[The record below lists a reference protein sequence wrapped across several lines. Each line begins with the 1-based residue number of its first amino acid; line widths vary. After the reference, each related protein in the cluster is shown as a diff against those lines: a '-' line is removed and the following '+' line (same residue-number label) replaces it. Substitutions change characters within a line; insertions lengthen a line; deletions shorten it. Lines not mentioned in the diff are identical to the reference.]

1 MCFTLQTELEGAGR
15 RLRGPEQEAEDDSV
29 CEEPEI
35 LEGERPRPQGSSPV
49 EEFPTEK
56 QAEEDSPHKS
66 ASNKKT
72 RRLGFGSLF
81 DKRSSAKMSE
91 TEDIQNSEAGMIV
104 KTVKETCAEGLVV
117 TGGGKEGIF
126 IKEVKPDSPASKHLT
141 VKEGDQILSATVFF
155 DNVSYE
161 DALQILEH
169 AQPYKM
175 ELCLRRKMES
185 TMLDDDESVHPEGNE
200 RGSPEMRSPR
210 KKKHQDR
217 ISWPKFPS
225 FGKGHRAQFKRSH
238 STSEAEEHKKLEM
251 SPPTSDTESPLKS
264 PLKSPDGKDKKKKQK
279 IKIKMKM
286 KSPRSMS
293 VEESQRNQKELT
305 SENLIVLEDEQVGDI
320 LDEKLPEKPVTKL
333 AEIPQDNKEGEYGDS
348 SKIVNEVPGLSGM
361 ESQHK
366 VHLISLSN
374 TLKTTDISDALAEA
388 SADDMM
394 TSDEGKTQRS
404 EMKFS
409 IFQKD
414 KSKIGVDNQST
425 TILEMSRIPD
435 PSAHDTIVVSHG
447 AISQAEVEASQLVTD
462 IKTEVI
468 SKDSSEKNLGSMDM
482 KMSMH
487 KLDVSVDLPD
497 MGVLKQSPRP
507 VSEKQWKEGT
517 IFENEIY
524 GIRTRGPLAD
534 IVTSK
539 SHFTSP
545 VNGLQFTPPDSS
557 EMIRESNMPET
568 ITVISQ
574 PELNDLSAVS
584 AIDAKDPHLEIKT
597 SRLPTEATVHGIL
610 AGLDKRS
617 ESKFKVPKVDLTGC
631 VIQEPI
637 KMTHLP
643 KREDIEIPG
652 MEDKKSRPSLQTPGI
667 KVPKIEKIINI
678 TKEKEIQAQ
687 QTDEEFN
694 VEDVKEA
701 VSKFPAL
708 KLPEGD
714 ITGVLVQREITI
726 MEMKGDKTSATPR
739 GSPRKIS
746 GTSADSSIT
755 VTKSKIGEEKS
766 SASHK
771 DTVIK
776 IPKVEPPYADEQTIT
791 MTKIDYS
798 KPKVET
804 QQTKADKLLI
814 RDDGQIG
821 AVKFKLPK
829 REDIEIPGMEATE
842 ESTAQ
847 NADMKV
853 IKGQHHAAELQ
864 GMCSSLLVEQ
874 PSVQIAV
881 QSDIETSKR
890 HKMNKHGDKKG
901 QEKKSK
907 KPKASMSS
915 FGITKP
921 DIRFPDVGLEIPKKD
936 VPAKKYTRE
945 IREKLEADVPHSDIK
960 LKDVSFPEHTDLT
973 LYRMETTSSMPDQKT
988 TDDFKITVYNKTES
1002 INLTEFDDFTGKAP
1016 KAAADISVVDVQD
1029 TKLKLLAES
1038 ADIKCPEK
1046 DKEGHFV
1053 YVDMKA
1059 QDIKT
1064 EGQGRKFKLPKFE
1077 ISFPEVKAPKISASK
1092 KEDDRKTEVPA
1103 THGEMPY
1110 VQIEKEADL
1119 LELHSK
1125 GLEMKVQRPTFQF
1138 PKFGFSKSESKEKE
1152 ADTSVPTT
1160 DVSILEGSTDGAN
1173 TDITATVCD
1182 AGQKDESKVGA
1193 STNVKLPSI
1202 SNSKLGAKTPT
1213 DISAMEVHVKGPEE
1227 ELKLKAKPPSL
1238 DRDLKLPA
1246 KPPSEPEKSIRDTQV
1261 KLAAE
1266 PQSADIKALEMHKE
1280 KKSVDMKAQDI
1291 ETEGQLSKFKLP
1303 KFGIKLPEIKTPKID
1318 LSGAKTELEISL
1330 PERKAETHPQDE
1342 VQDVKNNVT
1351 ADLPELDSKGS
1362 DVKAEQTNFSFPR
1375 FGFSKSE
1382 VKISDTDVNLPNIDV
1397 SLPEGRAD
1405 LERTNTNIAVSIV
1418 DTGKKDETKSGY
1430 PAKFK
1435 IPSIALPKFGTK
1447 AGSEAKDISAVHAQA
1462 KGTERSLK
1470 EKELELST
1478 KLPDVELQETS
1489 VDMKPQSIQNEG
1501 QGSKFTLP
1509 TFGINLP
1516 EVKGLKIGSIG
1527 LSATKTET
1535 DISLA
1540 EVKMEVHPPDIELQG
1555 GVIEVEAEIDSKG
1568 TDVSLPKGN
1577 VELEGPNTDI
1587 TLSMDDTGQKDET
1600 KFDSPTK
1607 FKLPSITLPKFGAKA
1622 PKGIVQIS
1630 AVDVQAKGP
1639 EISLPEGELK
1649 FSAEPLSV
1657 DIKRHDVEKEETSLG
1672 VDMKVQD
1679 IQTEGQGIKFKL
1691 PKFGINLPEVKGPNI
1706 DSSAAK
1712 PVIDISLPEGKMEVH
1727 PPDAKLPEGAI
1738 EVKADIPEIDSE
1750 SLDVKTKGPSFSFPK
1765 FGISKSEIK
1774 APEADASL
1782 PVVDVSLPERNVELE
1797 GPNTDITVS
1806 VGDTG
1811 QKDETKF
1818 GSPTKFKLPSIT
1830 LPKFGAKTSK
1840 GAVEVSAVDVQ
1851 GKEYDIS
1858 LPEAEIK
1865 LSAEP
1870 LSVDIKGPD
1879 VEVEKCLNVDMKAQ
1893 DFEIEEQGS
1902 KFKLPKFRIGLPE
1915 VTGQKVGS
1923 SAAKTEIDISVPEGK
1938 MEVHPPDAKLPEGA
1952 IDVKADKLEIDS
1964 KGLDVKTKRPSFS
1977 FPKFGF
1983 SKSEVKAPKADAS
1996 LPVVDVSLPE
2006 GNVELE
2012 GPNTD
2017 ITESLNDTEQKDE
2030 TKFGSPMK
2038 FKLPSITLPKFGA
2051 KATKGNV
2058 DISAVDVQAKGP
2070 EISLSEADFKLTAE
2084 PLSVD
2089 IKGPDVELEK
2099 SLNVDMKAY
2108 DIETEGQG
2116 SMFKL
2121 PKFGIALPEVTGPK
2135 VGSCVAKTEIDI
2147 SLLEGK
2153 MEVHPPDAK
2162 LPEGII
2168 DVKAGIPEIDSKG
2181 LDVKTKRP
2189 SFSFPKFGFSKSE
2202 VKAPKADASLPVV
2215 DVSLPQGKVELEEP
2229 KADITVSVGDTG
2241 QKDETK
2247 FGSPTK
2253 FKLPSITLP
2262 KVGAKASKG
2271 TVEISAVDVQ
2281 GKGYDIS
2288 LPEAELKLSAE
2299 PLSADITEPDLEL
2312 KQMTLSVD
2320 VKAQDIQ
2327 TEGHG
2332 SKFKLPKLG
2341 ISLPEVTGPKAG
2353 SSAAKTEIDI
2363 SLPKGNMEVHPLDAN
2378 LPEGA
2383 IDVKADIPE
2392 IDSKGLDVKSKGSS
2406 FSFPKFGFS
2415 KSEIKAP
2422 KADVSLPAVDV
2433 SLPEGNV
2440 ELEGPN
2446 TDITVSMGD
2455 TGQKDETK
2463 FGSPTKF
2470 KLPSIT
2476 LPKFG
2481 AKVPKGNVDIPD
2493 VDVQAKGPEISLP
2506 EAELKLSAEPLSV
2519 DIKMPDVELEKSL
2532 NVDVKAQDIQPE
2544 GQGIKFKL
2552 PKFGIGLPEVKGP
2565 KISSSTAKTEIDI
2578 SLSAGKRE
2586 VHPPDAKL
2594 PEGAIDL
2601 KADIPEIDSKGLD
2614 VKSKGSSF
2622 SFPKFGFSKSEIK
2635 APKADVSLPVVD
2647 VSLPEGNVELEGPNT
2662 DITVSM
2668 GDTGQKDETKF
2679 GSPTKFK
2686 LPSITLPKFGA
2697 KIPKENVDIPD
2708 VDVQAKVPE
2717 ISLPE
2722 AELKLSAEPL
2732 SVDVTGP
2739 DVKLEKSLN
2748 VDVKAQ
2754 DILTEG
2760 QGSMFK
2766 LPKFVIGLP
2775 EVTGPKVDSHAA
2787 TTEIDISLPVGKMEV
2802 HPPDAKL
2809 PEGAID
2815 LKVDTP
2821 EIDSKGVDVK
2831 TKQTSFSF
2839 PKFGFS
2845 KSEVKAPKA
2854 DASLP
2859 VVDVSLP
2866 EGEVEFEGPNTDIT
2880 VSMGDTGQKDET
2892 KFGSPTKFKLP
2903 SITLPKFGA
2912 KAPKGTVE
2920 ISTVDVQGKGYD
2932 ISLPEAELKLTT
2944 EPLSADITRPDL
2956 ELKEKSLSLDVKA
2969 QDIQNEGQ
2977 GMKFKLP
2984 KFGIGLPEIKGPKIS
2999 SSAAKTEIDISL
3011 PEGKME
3017 VHPPDVKLPEGAID
3031 VKANIPEIDSKALE
3045 VKTKRPSFSFPKF
3058 GFSKSEMKA
3067 PKADASLPAVDVSLP
3082 EGKVEL
3088 EGRNADITVSTND
3101 TVQKD
3106 ETKFGSPTKFKLPSI
3121 TLPKFGVKT
3130 PKGNVDIPAVD
3141 IQAKG
3146 PDISLPE
3153 TELKLSAEPLSVD
3166 IKGPDVEKE
3175 GKSLRVD
3182 MKAHDIQTEGQGIK
3196 FKLPKFGISLPEVK
3210 GPKIDSSAAKSEI
3223 DISLPEGKMEVHPSD
3238 AKLPEG
3244 AIEVKANIP
3253 EIDSESLDVKTK
3265 GSSFSFPKFG
3275 FSKSEMKEPKAVA
3288 SLPVVDVSLPE
3299 GNVELEGPNT
3309 DITVSLGDTGQKHE
3323 TKFKLPSITLPKFG
3337 AKVTTG
3343 NVDIPDLDV
3352 QAKGPEIS
3360 LPEAELKLS
3369 AEPLS
3374 VDIKGPDVEVER
3386 SLNVDMKAQDI
3397 QIEEQGSK
3405 FKLPKFGINLPE
3417 VKGPK
3422 IGLSAAKTKID
3433 VSLPEG
3439 QMDVH
3444 PPDAK
3449 LPEGAIEVKADKSEI
3464 DSKGLDVK
3472 TKGPSFSF
3480 PKFGFSKSE
3489 MKDPK
3494 PEACLPAVDVS
3505 LPERNVELEGPNT
3518 DFTVSMGDTGQK
3530 DETKFGSPTKF
3541 KLPSITLPKF
3551 GAKTPTGNAD
3561 IPDVDVQAK
3570 GPEISLPQAELKLSA
3585 EPLSVDIKGPD
3596 VELEKSLNVDM
3607 KAQDIQTE
3615 GQGIKFKLPK
3625 FGIGLPEV
3633 KGPKISSSAAKTE
3646 IDISLSE
3653 GKMKVHPPDAKLPEG
3668 AIDVKVNIPEIDS
3681 KGLEVKTKGPSFSF
3695 PKFGFSKSE
3704 MKAPKADASLP
3715 AVDVS
3720 LPEGKVELEGRNTD
3734 ITISTNDNV
3743 QNDETKF
3750 GSPTKFKLPSIT
3762 LPKFGA
3768 KTPKGNV
3775 DIPAVDVQAKGSDI
3789 SLPEAELKLTAKP
3802 LSVDIKG
3809 PDVEKEGK
3817 ALSVDMKAPDIQT
3830 KGQAIKFKL
3839 PKFGISLPEVKG
3851 PKIDSSA
3858 AKQEIDI
3865 SLPEGKMEVHSP
3877 DAKLPE
3883 GAIEVK
3889 ANIPEIDSENLDV
3902 KTKGS
3907 SFSFPKFG
3915 FSKSEIKAPKTDASL
3930 PVVDV
3935 SLPEGNVE
3943 LEGPNTD
3950 ITVSMGVT
3958 GQKDETKFGSPTK
3971 FKLPSITLP
3980 KFGAKVPTGNADIP
3994 DVDVQAKGPEINL
4007 PEAELKLSAEPLSVD
4022 IKMPDEELERSL
4034 NVDVKAQD
4042 IQPEGQGIKFKLP
4055 KFGMGLPEVKGSKIS
4070 SSTAKTE
4077 IDISLSAGKMEV
4089 HPPDAKLPEGAIDV
4103 KVNIPEID
4111 SKGLEVKTKGPSFSF
4126 PKFGFSKSEVKA
4138 PKADASLP
4146 AVDVSLPEGKA
4157 ELEGPKTDITV
4168 SVGDTGQ
4175 KDETKFGSPTKFK
4188 LPSITLPKFGAKTP
4202 KGNVDIPAVDVQAKG
4217 SDISLPEAELKLT
4230 AKPLSVD
4237 IKGPD
4242 VEKEGKSLSVDMT
4255 AHDIQTE
4262 GQRIKFKLPKFGISL
4277 PEVKGPKI
4285 DLSAAKPETDISLP
4299 EGKMEV
4305 HPPDAKLPEGA
4316 IEAKADIPEIDSE
4329 SLDVKTKRPSF
4340 SFPKFGFSK
4349 SEIKAPKAD
4358 ASFPAVDVSLPKGSV
4373 ELEGPNTDITVSM
4386 GDTGQKDETKF
4397 GSPTK
4402 FKLPS
4407 ITLPKFGAKTPT
4419 GNADIPDVDV
4429 QAKGPEISL
4438 LEAELKLSAE
4448 PLSVNIKG
4456 PDVELEKSLNVDIK
4470 AQDIQ
4475 IEEQGSKFKLPKF
4488 GIGLPDVKGPKTGLS
4503 AAKTEIDISLP
4514 EAKMEVH
4521 PPDAKLPE
4529 GAIEVKA
4536 DKPKIDS
4543 KGLDVKTKGPSFSFP
4558 KFGFSKSE
4566 IKAPKADASLPAVD
4580 VSLPEGKVELEGP
4593 KADITVSMGDNGQK
4607 DETFGSPTKFK
4618 LPSIT
4623 LPKFGAKAP
4632 KGKVDM
4638 PAVDAQVRGHDI
4650 SLPDTELALSA
4661 EPLPADVIVSDFNTQ
4676 DVSLSVDM
4684 KSQNI
4689 HTEGQGS
4696 KFKLPKFGIGLP
4708 EVKGPKSG
4716 LSDAKK
4722 GLDFSLP
4729 EGKMEVH
4736 PPNVEISAEISVP
4749 EKDIEFN
4756 ARDKH
4761 LKLYDSQA
4769 EVEIKGTIQ
4778 KPPET
4783 AVKTEQEEQITLS
4796 KFKLPTIKMSKIS
4809 ISKTKSQDGEND
4821 TGMRVHD
4828 PEAILESKH
4837 KKETQ
4842 GQEKSSK
4849 FTMPTL
4855 GDVLRGF
4862 DVEFNV
4868 PTLDETERA
4877 KTETAPAKL
4886 EFSLPS
4892 EEGGK
4897 IADSEANLENN
4908 EKEIMVQT
4916 DQKPE
4921 DEEKQT
4927 KPEKSTWFRFPKFSS
4942 PTKTVKVVEKES
4954 SQPSKENE
4962 ESSVNDNK
4970 EKELELSSARETEED
4985 SVSPT
4990 LSLRSSDA
4998 FADVSSAQTTEQP
5011 GLN

>member
-1 MCFTLQTELEGAGR
+1 
-15 RLRGPEQEAEDDSV
+15 
-29 CEEPEI
+29 
-35 LEGERPRPQGSSPV
+35 
-49 EEFPTEK
+49 
-56 QAEEDSPHKS
+56 
-66 ASNKKT
+66 
-72 RRLGFGSLF
+72 
-81 DKRSSAKMSE
+81 MSE
-91 TEDIQNSEAGMIV
+91 TEDSEAGMIV

-141 VKEGDQILSATVFF
+141 AKEGDQILSATVFF

-185 TMLDDDESVHPEGNE
+185 TMLEDDEIVHPESNE
-200 RGSPEMRSPR
+200 RGSPAMRSPR

-264 PLKSPDGKDKKKKQK
+264 PLKSPGGKDKKKKQ
-279 IKIKMKM
+279 KIKMKM

-320 LDEKLPEKPVTKL
+320 LDEKLPEKSVTKV
-333 AEIPQDNKEGEYGDS
+333 AEISKDDKEGEYGDS
-348 SKIVNEVPGLSGM
+348 SKIVNEVLGLSGM
-361 ESQHK
+361 ESQHR

-394 TSDEGKTQRS
+394 TSDEGKIQRS

-414 KSKIGVDNQST
+414 QSKIGVDSQST

-447 AISQAEVEASQLVTD
+447 AISQAEGEASQLVTD
-462 IKTEVI
+462 FKTEVI
-468 SKDSSEKNLGSMDM
+468 SKDSSEINLGSRDM

-487 KLDVSVDLPD
+487 KLDVSADLPD
-497 MGVLKQSPRP
+497 IGVLKQSPRP
-507 VSEKQWKEGT
+507 VGEKQWKEGT

-557 EMIRESNMPET
+557 EMIRESNMSET

-574 PELNDLSAVS
+574 PQLNDPSAVS
-584 AIDAKDPHLEIKT
+584 AVDAKDPHLEIKT
-597 SRLPTEATVHGIL
+597 SRLPTESTIHGIL
-610 AGLDKRS
+610 AGLDKKS
-617 ESKFKVPKVDLTGC
+617 ESKFKAPKVDLTGH
-631 VIQEPI
+631 VIQEPV

-678 TKEKEIQAQ
+678 TKDKEIQAQ

-746 GTSADSSIT
+746 GASADSSIT

-776 IPKVEPPYADEQTIT
+776 IPKVEPPYADEQTVT

-798 KPKVET
+798 KPNVET

-814 RDDGQIG
+814 RDDGQID
-821 AVKFKLPK
+821 VKFKLPK
-829 REDIEIPGMEATE
+829 REDIEIPGMEAIE

-847 NADMKV
+847 KTDMKV
-853 IKGQHHAAELQ
+853 IKDQHHTAELQ
-864 GMCSSLLVEQ
+864 GMYSSLLVEQ
-874 PSVQIAV
+874 PSVQITV
-881 QSDIETSKR
+881 QSDIEMSKR
-890 HKMNKHGDKKG
+890 HKTHKHGDKKG

-907 KPKASMSS
+907 KPKVSMPG

-921 DIRFPDVGLEIPKKD
+921 DIRFPDVGIEIPKND
-936 VPAKKYTRE
+936 VPAKKYTGE

-960 LKDVSFPEHTDLT
+960 PKDISHPEHTDLE
-973 LYRMETTSSMPDQKT
+973 LYRMENTSSMLDQKT
-988 TDDFKITVYNKTES
+988 TDDFQITVYNKTES
-1002 INLTEFDDFTGKAP
+1002 INLTEFDDFTVKAP
-1016 KAAADISVVDVQD
+1016 KAASDISVVDVQD
-1029 TKLKLLAES
+1029 IKLKQLAGS

-1092 KEDDRKTEVPA
+1092 KEDDSKTEVPA

-1138 PKFGFSKSESKEKE
+1138 PKFGFSKSQSKEKE
-1152 ADTSVPTT
+1152 ADMSVLTT
-1160 DVSILEGSTDGAN
+1160 DISILEGSTDGAN

-1193 STNVKLPSI
+1193 SINVELPSI
-1202 SNSKLGAKTPT
+1202 RTSKLEAKTPT

-1227 ELKLKAKPPSL
+1227 ELKLKAKPPSF

-1246 KPPSEPEKSIRDTQV
+1246 KPPSEPEKCIRDTQV

-1291 ETEGQLSKFKLP
+1291 QTEGQLSKFKLP

-1330 PERKAETHPQDE
+1330 PERKAETHSQDE
-1342 VQDVKNNVT
+1342 VQDVKNNVK
-1351 ADLPELDSKGS
+1351 ADVPELDSRGS
-1362 DVKAEQTNFSFPR
+1362 GVKAEQTNFSFHR

-1405 LERTNTNIAVSIV
+1405 LEKTNTNITVSIV

-1435 IPSIALPKFGTK
+1435 IPSITLPKFGTK
-1447 AGSEAKDISAVHAQA
+1447 AGSEAKDISAVDAQA
-1462 KGTERSLK
+1462 KGTEISLK
-1470 EKELELST
+1470 EKEIKLSA
-1478 KLPDVELQETS
+1478 KVPDVKLQEKS

-1509 TFGINLP
+1509 KFGINLP
-1516 EVKGLKIGSIG
+1516 EVKGPKIGSVG

-1535 DISLA
+1535 DISLP
-1540 EVKMEVHPPDIELQG
+1540 EVKMEVHPPDIELQE
-1555 GVIEVEAEIDSKG
+1555 GVIEVEPEIDSKG
-1568 TDVSLPKGN
+1568 SDVSLPKGN

-1587 TLSMDDTGQKDET
+1587 TLSMEDTGQKDET

-1622 PKGIVQIS
+1622 PKGIVEIS

-1639 EISLPEGELK
+1639 EISLQESELK

-1657 DIKRHDVEKEETSLG
+1657 DIKRHDVEKEATSLR
-1672 VDMKVQD
+1672 VDMRAQD
-1679 IQTEGQGIKFKL
+1679 IQTEGQGIKLKL

-1706 DSSAAK
+1706 HLSTAK
-1712 PVIDISLPEGKMEVH
+1712 PVIDISLPEGKTEVH
-1727 PPDAKLPEGAI
+1727 PPGAKLPEGAI
-1738 EVKADIPEIDSE
+1738 EVKDDMREIEYE
-1750 SLDVKTKGPSFSFPK
+1750 SVDVKTKGPSFSLPK

-1782 PVVDVSLPERNVELE
+1782 PIVDVSLPEVNAELE
-1797 GPNTDITVS
+1797 GPKTDITVS
-1806 VGDTG
+1806 MGDTG
-1811 QKDETKF
+1811 QKF

-1830 LPKFGAKTSK
+1830 LPTFGAKTSK
-1840 GAVEVSAVDVQ
+1840 EAVEISAVDVQ
-1851 GKEYDIS
+1851 GKGYDIS
-1858 LPEAEIK
+1858 LPEAELK
-1865 LSAEP
+1865 LSAEL
-1870 LSVDIKGPD
+1870 LSVDIKGLD
-1879 VEVEKCLNVDMKAQ
+1879 VELEESLNVDMKAQ
-1893 DFEIEEQGS
+1893 DFEIEEQGR
-1902 KFKLPKFRIGLPE
+1902 KFKLPKFGISLPE
-1915 VTGQKVGS
+1915 VTGEKVGS

-1952 IDVKADKLEIDS
+1952 IEVKANIPEIDS
-1964 KGLDVKTKRPSFS
+1964 KGLDVKTKGPSFSFPKFGFSKSEVKDPKADASIPVVDVSLPQGKVELEGPNTDITVSMNDTEQKDETKFGSPTKFKLPSITLPKFGAKAPKGNVDIPAADLQAKGPEISLSEAEFKLTTEPLSVAIKGPDVELEKSLNVDMKAQDIQTEGQGIKFKLPKFGISLPEVKGPKIGSSADKPEIDISLPEGKMEGHPPDAKLLEGAIEVKADIPEIDSESLDVKTKRPSFS

-1983 SKSEVKAPKADAS
+1983 SKSEMKAPKADAS
-1996 LPVVDVSLPE
+1996 LPVVDVSLQE

-2012 GPNTD
+2012 GPNTG
-2017 ITESLNDTEQKDE
+2017 IT
-2030 TKFGSPMK
+2030 
-2038 FKLPSITLPKFGA
+2038 
-2051 KATKGNV
+2051 
-2058 DISAVDVQAKGP
+2058 
-2070 EISLSEADFKLTAE
+2070 
-2084 PLSVD
+2084 
-2089 IKGPDVELEK
+2089 
-2099 SLNVDMKAY
+2099 
-2108 DIETEGQG
+2108 G
-2116 SMFKL
+2116 SM
-2121 PKFGIALPEVTGPK
+2121 
-2135 VGSCVAKTEIDI
+2135 
-2147 SLLEGK
+2147 
-2153 MEVHPPDAK
+2153 
-2162 LPEGII
+2162 
-2168 DVKAGIPEIDSKG
+2168 
-2181 LDVKTKRP
+2181 
-2189 SFSFPKFGFSKSE
+2189 
-2202 VKAPKADASLPVV
+2202 
-2215 DVSLPQGKVELEEP
+2215 
-2229 KADITVSVGDTG
+2229 GDTG

-2262 KVGAKASKG
+2262 KFGAKAPKGTVELSAVDVQGKGYDISLPEAELKLSAEPLSVDIKGPDVELKKSLNVDMKAQDFEIEQQGSKFKLPKFGISLPEVKGPKIDSSAAKIEIDISVPEGKMEVHPPDAKLPEGAIEVKANLPEIDSESLDVKTKGPGLSFPKFGFSKSEIKDPKAVASLPVVDVSLPEGKVEREGPKADITVSMGDTGHKDETKFGSPTKFKLPSITLPKFGAKAQKGNIDIPAVDVQAKGPEISLPEAELKLSAEPLSVDIKGPDLELEKSLNVDVKAQDIQTEGQGIKFKLPKFGINLPEVKGPKIGSRVAKTEIDISLPEGKMEVHPPDAKLPEGAIDVKADTPEIDSKGLDVKAKRPSFSFPKFGFSKSEVKAPKTDASLSVVDVSLPQGKVELEEPIADITVSMGDTGQKDETKFGSPTKFKLPSITLPKAGAKAPKG
-2271 TVEISAVDVQ
+2271 TVEISTVDVQ

-2299 PLSADITEPDLEL
+2299 PLSADIMRPDLEL
-2312 KQMTLSVD
+2312 KEKTPSVD

-2332 SKFKLPKLG
+2332 SKFKLPKFG
-2341 ISLPEVTGPKAG
+2341 ISLPEVTGPKVG

-2363 SLPKGNMEVHPLDAN
+2363 SLPKGKMEVHPLDAK
-2378 LPEGA
+2378 LPEGG

-2392 IDSKGLDVKSKGSS
+2392 IDSKGLDVKYKGPS

-2415 KSEIKAP
+2415 KSETKAP
-2422 KADVSLPAVDV
+2422 KADVSIPAVDV
-2433 SLPEGNV
+2433 SLPEGKV
-2440 ELEGPN
+2440 ELEGPKA
-2446 TDITVSMGD
+2446 DITVSMGD

-2481 AKVPKGNVDIPD
+2481 AKGPKGNVDIP
-2493 VDVQAKGPEISLP
+2493 A
-2506 EAELKLSAEPLSV
+2506 
-2519 DIKMPDVELEKSL
+2519 
-2532 NVDVKAQDIQPE
+2532 
-2544 GQGIKFKL
+2544 
-2552 PKFGIGLPEVKGP
+2552 
-2565 KISSSTAKTEIDI
+2565 
-2578 SLSAGKRE
+2578 
-2586 VHPPDAKL
+2586 VH
-2594 PEGAIDL
+2594 
-2601 KADIPEIDSKGLD
+2601 
-2614 VKSKGSSF
+2614 
-2622 SFPKFGFSKSEIK
+2622 
-2635 APKADVSLPVVD
+2635 
-2647 VSLPEGNVELEGPNT
+2647 
-2662 DITVSM
+2662 
-2668 GDTGQKDETKF
+2668 
-2679 GSPTKFK
+2679 
-2686 LPSITLPKFGA
+2686 
-2697 KIPKENVDIPD
+2697 
-2708 VDVQAKVPE
+2708 VQAKVPE

-2722 AELKLSAEPL
+2722 AELKLSAKPL

-2739 DVKLEKSLN
+2739 DVKLQKSLN

-2754 DILTEG
+2754 DIPTEE
-2760 QGSMFK
+2760 QGSTFK
-2766 LPKFVIGLP
+2766 LPKFGIGLP
-2775 EVTGPKVDSHAA
+2775 EVTGPKVDSRAA
-2787 TTEIDISLPVGKMEV
+2787 TTEIDISLPEGKMEV

-2815 LKVDTP
+2815 VEVDTP
-2821 EIDSKGVDVK
+2821 KIDSKGLDVK
-2831 TKQTSFSF
+2831 TKGPSFSF

-2854 DASLP
+2854 DASFP
-2859 VVDVSLP
+2859 VVDVSFP

-2920 ISTVDVQGKGYD
+2920 ISTVDVHGKGYD
-2932 ISLPEAELKLTT
+2932 ISLPEAELKLTP

-2956 ELKEKSLSLDVKA
+2956 ELKEKSVSLDVKA

-2984 KFGIGLPEIKGPKIS
+2984 KFGIGLPEVKGPKIS
-2999 SSAAKTEIDISL
+2999 SSAAKTEIDIYL

-3031 VKANIPEIDSKALE
+3031 VKANIPEIDSKGLE

-3058 GFSKSEMKA
+3058 GFSKSEIKD

-3082 EGKVEL
+3082 EG
-3088 EGRNADITVSTND
+3088 
-3101 TVQKD
+3101 
-3106 ETKFGSPTKFKLPSI
+3106 
-3121 TLPKFGVKT
+3121 
-3130 PKGNVDIPAVD
+3130 
-3141 IQAKG
+3141 
-3146 PDISLPE
+3146 
-3153 TELKLSAEPLSVD
+3153 
-3166 IKGPDVEKE
+3166 
-3175 GKSLRVD
+3175 
-3182 MKAHDIQTEGQGIK
+3182 
-3196 FKLPKFGISLPEVK
+3196 
-3210 GPKIDSSAAKSEI
+3210 
-3223 DISLPEGKMEVHPSD
+3223 
-3238 AKLPEG
+3238 
-3244 AIEVKANIP
+3244 
-3253 EIDSESLDVKTK
+3253 
-3265 GSSFSFPKFG
+3265 
-3275 FSKSEMKEPKAVA
+3275 
-3288 SLPVVDVSLPE
+3288 
-3299 GNVELEGPNT
+3299 NVELEGPN
-3309 DITVSLGDTGQKHE
+3309 
-3323 TKFKLPSITLPKFG
+3323 
-3337 AKVTTG
+3337 
-3343 NVDIPDLDV
+3343 
-3352 QAKGPEIS
+3352 
-3360 LPEAELKLS
+3360 
-3369 AEPLS
+3369 
-3374 VDIKGPDVEVER
+3374 
-3386 SLNVDMKAQDI
+3386 
-3397 QIEEQGSK
+3397 
-3405 FKLPKFGINLPE
+3405 
-3417 VKGPK
+3417 
-3422 IGLSAAKTKID
+3422 
-3433 VSLPEG
+3433 
-3439 QMDVH
+3439 
-3444 PPDAK
+3444 
-3449 LPEGAIEVKADKSEI
+3449 
-3464 DSKGLDVK
+3464 
-3472 TKGPSFSF
+3472 
-3480 PKFGFSKSE
+3480 
-3489 MKDPK
+3489 
-3494 PEACLPAVDVS
+3494 
-3505 LPERNVELEGPNT
+3505 
-3518 DFTVSMGDTGQK
+3518 
-3530 DETKFGSPTKF
+3530 
-3541 KLPSITLPKF
+3541 
-3551 GAKTPTGNAD
+3551 
-3561 IPDVDVQAK
+3561 
-3570 GPEISLPQAELKLSA
+3570 
-3585 EPLSVDIKGPD
+3585 
-3596 VELEKSLNVDM
+3596 
-3607 KAQDIQTE
+3607 
-3615 GQGIKFKLPK
+3615 
-3625 FGIGLPEV
+3625 
-3633 KGPKISSSAAKTE
+3633 
-3646 IDISLSE
+3646 
-3653 GKMKVHPPDAKLPEG
+3653 
-3668 AIDVKVNIPEIDS
+3668 
-3681 KGLEVKTKGPSFSF
+3681 
-3695 PKFGFSKSE
+3695 
-3704 MKAPKADASLP
+3704 
-3715 AVDVS
+3715 
-3720 LPEGKVELEGRNTD
+3720 
-3734 ITISTNDNV
+3734 
-3743 QNDETKF
+3743 
-3750 GSPTKFKLPSIT
+3750 
-3762 LPKFGA
+3762 
-3768 KTPKGNV
+3768 
-3775 DIPAVDVQAKGSDI
+3775 
-3789 SLPEAELKLTAKP
+3789 
-3802 LSVDIKG
+3802 
-3809 PDVEKEGK
+3809 
-3817 ALSVDMKAPDIQT
+3817 
-3830 KGQAIKFKL
+3830 
-3839 PKFGISLPEVKG
+3839 
-3851 PKIDSSA
+3851 
-3858 AKQEIDI
+3858 
-3865 SLPEGKMEVHSP
+3865 
-3877 DAKLPE
+3877 
-3883 GAIEVK
+3883 
-3889 ANIPEIDSENLDV
+3889 
-3902 KTKGS
+3902 
-3907 SFSFPKFG
+3907 
-3915 FSKSEIKAPKTDASL
+3915 
-3930 PVVDV
+3930 
-3935 SLPEGNVE
+3935 
-3943 LEGPNTD
+3943 
-3950 ITVSMGVT
+3950 
-3958 GQKDETKFGSPTK
+3958 
-3971 FKLPSITLP
+3971 
-3980 KFGAKVPTGNADIP
+3980 
-3994 DVDVQAKGPEINL
+3994 
-4007 PEAELKLSAEPLSVD
+4007 
-4022 IKMPDEELERSL
+4022 
-4034 NVDVKAQD
+4034 
-4042 IQPEGQGIKFKLP
+4042 
-4055 KFGMGLPEVKGSKIS
+4055 
-4070 SSTAKTE
+4070 
-4077 IDISLSAGKMEV
+4077 
-4089 HPPDAKLPEGAIDV
+4089 
-4103 KVNIPEID
+4103 
-4111 SKGLEVKTKGPSFSF
+4111 
-4126 PKFGFSKSEVKA
+4126 
-4138 PKADASLP
+4138 
-4146 AVDVSLPEGKA
+4146 
-4157 ELEGPKTDITV
+4157 TDITV

-4202 KGNVDIPAVDVQAKG
+4202 KGNVDIPAADLQAKG
-4217 SDISLPEAELKLT
+4217 PDISLPETELELS
-4230 AKPLSVD
+4230 AKQLSVD

-4242 VEKEGKSLSVDMT
+4242 VEKEGKSLRMDMK

-4262 GQRIKFKLPKFGISL
+4262 GQGMKFKLPKFGISL

-4285 DLSAAKPETDISLP
+4285 DSSAAKPDIDISLP
-4299 EGKMEV
+4299 EGKMKA
-4305 HPPDAKLPEGA
+4305 HPPDAKLLEGA
-4316 IEAKADIPEIDSE
+4316 IEVKADIPEIDSE
-4329 SLDVKTKRPSF
+4329 SLDVKTKSSSF

-4349 SEIKAPKAD
+4349 SEVKDPKAD
-4358 ASFPAVDVSLPKGSV
+4358 ASLPAVDVSLSEGKV
-4373 ELEGPNTDITVSM
+4373 EFEGPKADITASI

-4407 ITLPKFGAKTPT
+4407 ITLPKFGAKVPT
-4419 GNADIPDVDV
+4419 GNADIPNVDV

-4438 LEAELKLSAE
+4438 PEAELKLSAE
-4448 PLSVNIKG
+4448 PLSVDIKG
-4456 PDVELEKSLNVDIK
+4456 PDVELEKSLNVDVK

-4475 IEEQGSKFKLPKF
+4475 TEGQGIKFKLPKF
-4488 GIGLPDVKGPKTGLS
+4488 GIGLPEVKGPKISSS
-4503 AAKTEIDISLP
+4503 AAKKEIDISLSEP
-4514 EAKMEVH
+4514 KMQVH

-4566 IKAPKADASLPAVD
+4566 IKAPKADASIPAVD

-4593 KADITVSMGDNGQK
+4593 KADITVSMGDTGQK
-4607 DETFGSPTKFK
+4607 DETKFGSPTKFKLPSITLPKFGAKVPTGNADIPDVDLQVKGPEISLPEAELKLSAEPLSVDIKGPDVEIEKSLNVDVKAQDIQIEEQGIKFKLPKFGINLPEVKGPKIGSSEANTEIDISLPEAKMQVHQPDAKLPEGAIEVKVDKPKIDSKGLDVKTKGPSFSFPKFGFSKSEIKAPKADASIPAFDVSLSEGKVELEGPKADITVSVGDTGQKDETKFGSPTKFKLPSITLPKFGAKVPTGNADIPDVDVQAKGPEISLPEAELKLSAEPLSVDTKGTDVEIEKSLNVDVKAQDIQIEEQGIKFKLPKFGISLPEVKGPKIGSSEANTEIDISLPEVKMQVHPPDAKLPEGAIEVKADKPKIDSKGLDVKTKGPIFSFPKFGFSKSEIKAPKAGASIPAVDVSLPEGKVELEGPKADITVSVGDTGQKDETKFGSPTKFKLPSITLPKFGAKVPTGNADIPVVDLQAKGPEISLPEAELKLSAEPLSVAIKGPDVEIEKSLNVDVKAQDIQIEEQGIKFKLPKFGISLPEVKGPKIGSSEANTEIDISLPEAKMQVHPPDAKLPEGAIEVKVDKPKIDSKGLDVKTKGPSFSFPKFGFSKSEIKAPKADTSIPAVDVSLPEGKLELEGPKADITVSMGDTGQKDETKFGSPTKFK

-4638 PAVDAQVRGHDI
+4638 PAVDVQIKGHDI

-4661 EPLPADVIVSDFNTQ
+4661 EPLPADVIVSDFNMQ
-4676 DVSLSVDM
+4676 DISLSVDM
-4684 KSQNI
+4684 KAQNI

-4708 EVKGPKSG
+4708 EVKGPRAG
-4716 LSDAKK
+4716 LSEAKK
-4722 GLDFSLP
+4722 GLDISLP

-4736 PPNVEISAEISVP
+4736 PPNVEISEEISVP

-4756 ARDKH
+4756 ACDKH

-4783 AVKTEQEEQITLS
+4783 AVKTEQEEQGTLS
-4796 KFKLPTIKMSKIS
+4796 KFKLPTIKMSKIT
-4809 ISKTKSQDGEND
+4809 ISKTKSQDGDND
-4821 TGMRVHD
+4821 TGMRVHV

-4837 KKETQ
+4837 KEAQ

-4849 FTMPTL
+4849 FTIPTL
-4855 GDVLRGF
+4855 GNVLRGF

-4877 KTETAPAKL
+4877 KTETAPAKQ
-4886 EFSLPS
+4886 EFHLPS
-4892 EEGGK
+4892 EGGK

-4921 DEEKQT
+4921 DDEKQT
-4927 KPEKSTWFRFPKFSS
+4927 KPEKSSWFRFPKFSS

-4970 EKELELSSARETEED
+4970 EREPELSSARETEED

-4998 FADVSSAQTTEQP
+4998 FADVSSAQTTEQV
-5011 GLN
+5011 GLSLTSPTKVKVKYSESRSTVEIGDLHGDIITSTARTKLITMEPHQPEKVNIPCSSEMSSSSVDTMRQLSGEIHIIVSNVQNVPSTQHTTIITNVDTQDIQSLPLEGAAMQSDTVLSVQNTRVQKERHTVVERHIVKEMSGEEKVFVTRRTQVFEGDSVEPISDDAAFSIQKLRDTVRTEKMRFFESAESNEQNAMSDETCLKYIDSSTEENEGK

>member
-1 MCFTLQTELEGAGR
+1 MCFNLQTELEGAGR

-91 TEDIQNSEAGMIV
+91 TEDSEAGMIV

-141 VKEGDQILSATVFF
+141 AKEGDQILSATVFF

-185 TMLDDDESVHPEGNE
+185 TMLEDDEIVHPEGNE

-264 PLKSPDGKDKKKKQK
+264 PLKSPGGKDKKKKQK

-320 LDEKLPEKPVTKL
+320 LDEKLPEKPVTKV
-333 AEIPQDNKEGEYGDS
+333 AEISKDNKEGEYGDS

-394 TSDEGKTQRS
+394 TSDEGKIQRS

-414 KSKIGVDNQST
+414 QSKIGVDSQST

-447 AISQAEVEASQLVTD
+447 AISQAEGEASQLVTD
-462 IKTEVI
+462 FKTEVI
-468 SKDSSEKNLGSMDM
+468 SKDNSEKNLGSRDM

-497 MGVLKQSPRP
+497 TGVLKQSPRP

-557 EMIRESNMPET
+557 EMIRESNMSET

-574 PELNDLSAVS
+574 PQLNDPSAVS
-584 AIDAKDPHLEIKT
+584 AVDAKDPHLEIKT
-597 SRLPTEATVHGIL
+597 SRLPTESTIHGIL
-610 AGLDKRS
+610 AGLDKKS
-617 ESKFKVPKVDLTGC
+617 ESKFKAPKVDLTGH
-631 VIQEPI
+631 VIQEPV

-714 ITGVLVQREITI
+714 ITGVLVQREISI
-726 MEMKGDKTSATPR
+726 MEMKGDKTCATPR

-746 GTSADSSIT
+746 GASADSSIT

-776 IPKVEPPYADEQTIT
+776 IPKVEPPYADEQTVT

-798 KPKVET
+798 KPNVET

-814 RDDGQIG
+814 RDDGQID
-821 AVKFKLPK
+821 VKFKLPK
-829 REDIEIPGMEATE
+829 REDIEIPGMEAIE

-847 NADMKV
+847 KTDMKV
-853 IKGQHHAAELQ
+853 IKDQHHTAELQ
-864 GMCSSLLVEQ
+864 GMYSSLLVEQ
-874 PSVQIAV
+874 PSVQITV
-881 QSDIETSKR
+881 QSDIEMSKR
-890 HKMNKHGDKKG
+890 HKTNKHGDKKG

-907 KPKASMSS
+907 KPKVSMPG

-921 DIRFPDVGLEIPKKD
+921 DIRFPDVGIEIPKKD
-936 VPAKKYTRE
+936 VPAKKYTGE

-960 LKDVSFPEHTDLT
+960 PKDISLPEHTDLK
-973 LYRMETTSSMPDQKT
+973 LYRMENTSSMLDQKT
-988 TDDFKITVYNKTES
+988 TDDFQITVYNKTES
-1002 INLTEFDDFTGKAP
+1002 INLTEFDDFTVKAP
-1016 KAAADISVVDVQD
+1016 KAASDISVVDVQD
-1029 TKLKLLAES
+1029 IKLKQVTES

-1092 KEDDRKTEVPA
+1092 KEDDSKTEVPA

-1110 VQIEKEADL
+1110 VQIEKDTDL

-1152 ADTSVPTT
+1152 ADMSVPTT
-1160 DVSILEGSTDGAN
+1160 DVSILEGRTDGAN

-1193 STNVKLPSI
+1193 SINVELPSI
-1202 SNSKLGAKTPT
+1202 RTSKLEAKTPT

-1291 ETEGQLSKFKLP
+1291 QTEGQLIKFKLP

-1330 PERKAETHPQDE
+1330 PERKAETHSQDE
-1342 VQDVKNNVT
+1342 VQDVKNNVK
-1351 ADLPELDSKGS
+1351 ADVPELDSKGS
-1362 DVKAEQTNFSFPR
+1362 GVKAEQTNFSFHR

-1405 LERTNTNIAVSIV
+1405 LEKTNTNITVSIV

-1435 IPSIALPKFGTK
+1435 IPSITLPKFGTK
-1447 AGSEAKDISAVHAQA
+1447 AGSEAKDISAVDAQA
-1462 KGTERSLK
+1462 KGTEISLK
-1470 EKELELST
+1470 EKEIKLSA
-1478 KLPDVELQETS
+1478 KVPDVKLQEKS

-1509 TFGINLP
+1509 KFGINLP
-1516 EVKGLKIGSIG
+1516 EVKGPKIGSIG

-1535 DISLA
+1535 DISLP
-1540 EVKMEVHPPDIELQG
+1540 EVKMEVHPPDIELQE
-1555 GVIEVEAEIDSKG
+1555 GVIEVEPEIDSKG
-1568 TDVSLPKGN
+1568 SDVSLPKGN

-1587 TLSMDDTGQKDET
+1587 TLSMEDTGQKDET

-1622 PKGIVQIS
+1622 PKGIVEIS

-1639 EISLPEGELK
+1639 EISLPESELK

-1657 DIKRHDVEKEETSLG
+1657 DIKRHDVEKEATSLR
-1672 VDMKVQD
+1672 VDMRAQD
-1679 IQTEGQGIKFKL
+1679 IQTEGQGIKLKL

-1706 DSSAAK
+1706 HLNTAK

-1727 PPDAKLPEGAI
+1727 PPGAKLPEGAI
-1738 EVKADIPEIDSE
+1738 EVKDDIREIDYE
-1750 SLDVKTKGPSFSFPK
+1750 SLDVKTKGPSFSLPK

-1782 PVVDVSLPERNVELE
+1782 PIVDVSLPEVNAELE
-1797 GPNTDITVS
+1797 GPKTDITVS

-1811 QKDETKF
+1811 QRF

-1830 LPKFGAKTSK
+1830 LPTFGAKTSK
-1840 GAVEVSAVDVQ
+1840 GAVEISAVDVQ
-1851 GKEYDIS
+1851 GKGYDIS
-1858 LPEAEIK
+1858 LPEAELK

-1870 LSVDIKGPD
+1870 LSVDIKGLD
-1879 VEVEKCLNVDMKAQ
+1879 VELEESLNVDMKAQ
-1893 DFEIEEQGS
+1893 DFEIEEQGR
-1902 KFKLPKFRIGLPE
+1902 KFKLPKFGIGLPE
-1915 VTGQKVGS
+1915 VTGEKVGS

-1952 IDVKADKLEIDS
+1952 IEVKANIPEIDS
-1964 KGLDVKTKRPSFS
+1964 KGLDVKTKGPSFS

-1983 SKSEVKAPKADAS
+1983 SKSEVKDPKADAS
-1996 LPVVDVSLPE
+1996 LPVVDVSLPQ
-2006 GNVELE
+2006 GKVELE

-2017 ITESLNDTEQKDE
+2017 ITVSMNDTEQKDE
-2030 TKFGSPMK
+2030 TKFGSPTK
-2038 FKLPSITLPKFGA
+2038 FKLPSIALPKFGA
-2051 KATKGNV
+2051 KAPKGNV
-2058 DISAVDVQAKGP
+2058 DIPAADLQAKGP
-2070 EISLSEADFKLTAE
+2070 EISLSEAEFKLTTE

-2099 SLNVDMKAY
+2099 SLNVDMKAQ
-2108 DIETEGQG
+2108 DIQTEGQG
-2116 SMFKL
+2116 IKFKL
-2121 PKFGIALPEVTGPK
+2121 PKFGISLPEVKGPK
-2135 VGSCVAKTEIDI
+2135 IGSSADKPEIDI
-2147 SLLEGK
+2147 SLPEGK
-2153 MEVHPPDAK
+2153 MEGHPPDAK
-2162 LPEGII
+2162 LLEGAIE
-2168 DVKAGIPEIDSKG
+2168 VKADIPEIDSES

-2202 VKAPKADASLPVV
+2202 MKAPKADASLPVV
-2215 DVSLPQGKVELEEP
+2215 DVSLPQGNVELEGP
-2229 KADITVSVGDTG
+2229 NTGITGSMGDTG

-2262 KVGAKASKG
+2262 KFGAKAPKG
-2271 TVEISAVDVQ
+2271 TVELSAVDVQ

-2288 LPEAELKLSAE
+2288 LPEAEIKLSAE
-2299 PLSADITEPDLEL
+2299 PLS
-2312 KQMTLSVD
+2312 VD
-2320 VKAQDIQ
+2320 VKGPDVELKKSLNVDMKAQDFEIEQ
-2327 TEGHG
+2327 QG
-2332 SKFKLPKLG
+2332 SKFKLPKFG
-2341 ISLPEVTGPKAG
+2341 ISLPEVKGPKLD
-2353 SSAAKTEIDI
+2353 SSAAKIEIDI
-2363 SLPKGNMEVHPLDAN
+2363 SVPEGKMEVHPPDAK

-2383 IDVKADIPE
+2383 IDVKADTPE
-2392 IDSKGLDVKSKGSS
+2392 IDSKGLDVKAKRPS

-2415 KSEIKAP
+2415 KSEVKAP
-2422 KADVSLPAVDV
+2422 KTDASLSVVDV
-2433 SLPEGNV
+2433 SLPQGKV
-2440 ELEGPN
+2440 ELEEPMA
-2446 TDITVSMGD
+2446 DITVSMGD

-2476 LPKFG
+2476 LPKVG
-2481 AKVPKGNVDIPD
+2481 AKAPKGTVDIST
-2493 VDVQAKGPEISLP
+2493 VDVQGKGYDISLP
-2506 EAELKLSAEPLSV
+2506 EAELKLSAEPLSA
-2519 DIKMPDVELEKSL
+2519 DIMRPDLELKEKTPS
-2532 NVDVKAQDIQPE
+2532 VDVKAQDIQTE
-2544 GQGIKFKL
+2544 GHGIKFKL
-2552 PKFGIGLPEVKGP
+2552 PKFGISLPEVTGP
-2565 KISSSTAKTEIDI
+2565 KVGSSAAKTEIDI
-2578 SLSAGKRE
+2578 SLPKGKME
-2586 VHPPDAKL
+2586 VHPLDAKL
-2594 PEGAIDL
+2594 PEGGIDV

-2614 VKSKGSSF
+2614 VKYKGSSF
-2622 SFPKFGFSKSEIK
+2622 SFPKFGFSKSETK
-2635 APKADVSLPVVD
+2635 APKADVSIPAVD
-2647 VSLPEGNVELEGPNT
+2647 VSLPEGNVELEGP
-2662 DITVSM
+2662 
-2668 GDTGQKDETKF
+2668 
-2679 GSPTKFK
+2679 
-2686 LPSITLPKFGA
+2686 
-2697 KIPKENVDIPD
+2697 
-2708 VDVQAKVPE
+2708 
-2717 ISLPE
+2717 
-2722 AELKLSAEPL
+2722 
-2732 SVDVTGP
+2732 
-2739 DVKLEKSLN
+2739 
-2748 VDVKAQ
+2748 KA
-2754 DILTEG
+2754 
-2760 QGSMFK
+2760 
-2766 LPKFVIGLP
+2766 
-2775 EVTGPKVDSHAA
+2775 
-2787 TTEIDISLPVGKMEV
+2787 
-2802 HPPDAKL
+2802 
-2809 PEGAID
+2809 
-2815 LKVDTP
+2815 
-2821 EIDSKGVDVK
+2821 
-2831 TKQTSFSF
+2831 
-2839 PKFGFS
+2839 
-2845 KSEVKAPKA
+2845 
-2854 DASLP
+2854 
-2859 VVDVSLP
+2859 
-2866 EGEVEFEGPNTDIT
+2866 DIT

-2920 ISTVDVQGKGYD
+2920 ISAVDVHGKGYD
-2932 ISLPEAELKLTT
+2932 ISLPEAELKLIP

-2956 ELKEKSLSLDVKA
+2956 ELKEKSVSLDVKA

-2984 KFGIGLPEIKGPKIS
+2984 KFGIGLPEVKGPKIS
-2999 SSAAKTEIDISL
+2999 SSAAKTEIDIYL

-3017 VHPPDVKLPEGAID
+3017 VHPPDAKLPEGAID
-3031 VKANIPEIDSKALE
+3031 VKANIPEIDSKGLE

-3058 GFSKSEMKA
+3058 GFSKSEIKD

-3082 EGKVEL
+3082 EGNIEL
-3088 EGRNADITVSTND
+3088 EGPNTDITVSVGD
-3101 TVQKD
+3101 TGQKD
-3106 ETKFGSPTKFKLPSI
+3106 ETKFGSPSKFKLPSI
-3121 TLPKFGVKT
+3121 TLPKFGAKT
-3130 PKGNVDIPAVD
+3130 PKGNVDIPAAD

-3153 TELKLSAEPLSVD
+3153 TELELSAKPLSVD

-3175 GKSLRVD
+3175 GKSLRMD
-3182 MKAHDIQTEGQGIK
+3182 MKAHDIQTEGQGMK

-3210 GPKIDSSAAKSEI
+3210 GPKIDSSAAKPDI
-3223 DISLPEGKMEVHPSD
+3223 DISLPEGKMEAHPPD
-3238 AKLPEG
+3238 AKLLEG
-3244 AIEVKANIP
+3244 AIEVKADIP

-3265 GSSFSFPKFG
+3265 SSSFSFPKFG
-3275 FSKSEMKEPKAVA
+3275 FSKSEVKDPKADA
-3288 SLPVVDVSLPE
+3288 SVPAVDVSLPE
-3299 GNVELEGPNT
+3299 GKVEFEGPKA
-3309 DITVSLGDTGQKHE
+3309 DITVSIGDTGQKDE
-3323 TKFKLPSITLPKFG
+3323 TKFGSPTKFKLPSITLPKFG
-3337 AKVTTG
+3337 AKVPTG
-3343 NVDIPDLDV
+3343 NADIPNVDV

-3374 VDIKGPDVEVER
+3374 VDIKGPDVELEK
-3386 SLNVDMKAQDI
+3386 SLNVDVKAQDI
-3397 QIEEQGSK
+3397 QTEGQGMK
-3405 FKLPKFGINLPE
+3405 FKLPKFGIGLPE

-3422 IGLSAAKTKID
+3422 ISSSAAKKEID
-3433 VSLPEG
+3433 ISLSEAKM
-3439 QMDVH
+3439 QVH

-3449 LPEGAIEVKADKSEI
+3449 LPEGAIEVKADKPKI

-3489 MKDPK
+3489 
-3494 PEACLPAVDVS
+3494 
-3505 LPERNVELEGPNT
+3505 
-3518 DFTVSMGDTGQK
+3518 
-3530 DETKFGSPTKF
+3530 
-3541 KLPSITLPKF
+3541 I
-3551 GAKTPTGNAD
+3551 
-3561 IPDVDVQAK
+3561 
-3570 GPEISLPQAELKLSA
+3570 
-3585 EPLSVDIKGPD
+3585 
-3596 VELEKSLNVDM
+3596 
-3607 KAQDIQTE
+3607 
-3615 GQGIKFKLPK
+3615 
-3625 FGIGLPEV
+3625 
-3633 KGPKISSSAAKTE
+3633 
-3646 IDISLSE
+3646 
-3653 GKMKVHPPDAKLPEG
+3653 
-3668 AIDVKVNIPEIDS
+3668 
-3681 KGLEVKTKGPSFSF
+3681 
-3695 PKFGFSKSE
+3695 
-3704 MKAPKADASLP
+3704 KAPKADASIP

-3720 LPEGKVELEGRNTD
+3720 LPEGKVELEG
-3734 ITISTNDNV
+3734 
-3743 QNDETKF
+3743 
-3750 GSPTKFKLPSIT
+3750 
-3762 LPKFGA
+3762 PKA
-3768 KTPKGNV
+3768 
-3775 DIPAVDVQAKGSDI
+3775 
-3789 SLPEAELKLTAKP
+3789 
-3802 LSVDIKG
+3802 
-3809 PDVEKEGK
+3809 
-3817 ALSVDMKAPDIQT
+3817 
-3830 KGQAIKFKL
+3830 
-3839 PKFGISLPEVKG
+3839 
-3851 PKIDSSA
+3851 
-3858 AKQEIDI
+3858 
-3865 SLPEGKMEVHSP
+3865 
-3877 DAKLPE
+3877 
-3883 GAIEVK
+3883 
-3889 ANIPEIDSENLDV
+3889 
-3902 KTKGS
+3902 
-3907 SFSFPKFG
+3907 
-3915 FSKSEIKAPKTDASL
+3915 
-3930 PVVDV
+3930 
-3935 SLPEGNVE
+3935 
-3943 LEGPNTD
+3943 D
-3950 ITVSMGVT
+3950 ITVSVGDT

-3994 DVDVQAKGPEINL
+3994 DVDLQVKGPEISL

-4022 IKMPDEELERSL
+4022 IKGPDVEIEKSL

-4042 IQPEGQGIKFKLP
+4042 IQIEEQGIKFKLP
-4055 KFGMGLPEVKGSKIS
+4055 KFGINLPEVKGPKIGS
-4070 SSTAKTE
+4070 SEANTE
-4077 IDISLSAGKMEV
+4077 IDISLPEAKMQV
-4089 HPPDAKLPEGAIDV
+4089 HPPDAKLPEGAIEV
-4103 KVNIPEID
+4103 KADKPKID
-4111 SKGLEVKTKGPSFSF
+4111 SKGLDVKTKGPSFSF
-4126 PKFGFSKSEVKA
+4126 PKFGFSKSEIKA
-4138 PKADASLP
+4138 PKADASIP
-4146 AVDVSLPEGKA
+4146 AVDVSLPEGKV
-4157 ELEGPKTDITV
+4157 ELEGPKADITV

-4188 LPSITLPKFGAKTP
+4188 LPSITLPKFGAKVPT
-4202 KGNVDIPAVDVQAKG
+4202 GNADIPDVDLQVKG
-4217 SDISLPEAELKLT
+4217 PEISLPEAELKLS
-4230 AKPLSVD
+4230 AEPLSVD

-4242 VEKEGKSLSVDMT
+4242 VEIEKSLNVDVK
-4255 AHDIQTE
+4255 AQDIQIE
-4262 GQRIKFKLPKFGISL
+4262 EQGIKFKLPKFGINL

-4285 DLSAAKPETDISLP
+4285 GSSEANTEIDISLP
-4299 EGKMEV
+4299 EAKMQV

-4316 IEAKADIPEIDSE
+4316 IEVKADKPKIDSKG
-4329 SLDVKTKRPSF
+4329 LDVKTKGPSF

-4358 ASFPAVDVSLPKGSV
+4358 ASIPAVDVSLPEGKV
-4373 ELEGPNTDITVSM
+4373 ELEGPKADITVSV

-4407 ITLPKFGAKTPT
+4407 ITLPEFGAKVPT
-4419 GNADIPDVDV
+4419 GNANIPDVDLQV
-4429 QAKGPEISL
+4429 KGPEISL
-4438 LEAELKLSAE
+4438 PEAELKLSAE
-4448 PLSVNIKG
+4448 PLSVDIKG
-4456 PDVELEKSLNVDIK
+4456 PDVEIEKSLNVDVK

-4475 IEEQGSKFKLPKF
+4475 IEEQGIKFKLPKF
-4488 GIGLPDVKGPKTGLS
+4488 GINLPEVKGPKIGS
-4503 AAKTEIDISLP
+4503 SEANTEIDISLP
-4514 EAKMEVH
+4514 EAKMQVHPPDAKLPEGAIEVKADKPKIDSKGLDVKTKGPSFSFPKFGFSKSEIKAPKPDASIPAVDVSLPEGKVELEGPKADITVSVGDTGQKDETKFGSPTKFKLPSIKLPKFGAKVPTGNADIPDVDLQVKGPEISLPEAELKLSAEPLSVDIKGPDVEIEKSLNVDVKAQDIQIEEQGIKFKLPKFGISLPEVKGPKIGSSEANTEIDISLPEGKMEVH

-4566 IKAPKADASLPAVD
+4566 IKAPKADASIPVVD

-4593 KADITVSMGDNGQK
+4593 KADITVSMGDTGQK
-4607 DETFGSPTKFK
+4607 DETKFGSPTKFK

-4638 PAVDAQVRGHDI
+4638 PAVDVQVKGHDI

-4661 EPLPADVIVSDFNTQ
+4661 EALPADVIVSDFNMQ
-4676 DVSLSVDM
+4676 DISLSVDM
-4684 KSQNI
+4684 KAQNI

-4708 EVKGPKSG
+4708 EVKGPRAG
-4716 LSDAKK
+4716 LSEAKK
-4722 GLDFSLP
+4722 GLDISLP

-4756 ARDKH
+4756 ACDKH

-4783 AVKTEQEEQITLS
+4783 AVKTEQEEQGTLS
-4796 KFKLPTIKMSKIS
+4796 KFKLPTIKMSKIT
-4809 ISKTKSQDGEND
+4809 ISKTKSQDGDND
-4821 TGMRVHD
+4821 TGMRVHV

-4837 KKETQ
+4837 KEAQ

-4855 GDVLRGF
+4855 GNVLRGF

-4886 EFSLPS
+4886 EFNLPS
-4892 EEGGK
+4892 EGGK

-4921 DEEKQT
+4921 DDEKQT
-4927 KPEKSTWFRFPKFSS
+4927 KPEKSSWFRFPKFSS

-4970 EKELELSSARETEED
+4970 EKEPELSSARETEED

-4998 FADVSSAQTTEQP
+4998 FADVSSAQTTEQV
-5011 GLN
+5011 GLSLTSPTKVKVKYSESSATVEIGDLHGDIITSTARTKLITMEPHQPEKVNIPCSSEMSSSSVDTMRQLSGEIHIIVSNVQNVPSTQHTTIITNVDTQDIQSLPLEGVAMQSDTVLSVQNTRVQKERHTVVERHIVKEMSGEEKVFVTRRTQVFEGDSVEPISDDAAFSIQKLRDTVRTEKMRFFESAESNEQNAMSDETCLKYIDSSTEENEGK